1 MDDDLIC
8 LRPVKIA
15 EGLIALVEEVT
26 DESRG
31 ALIQVLEVGG
41 ELGIDVSTRE
51 EEVIRCRSKVR
62 HWLKKRSI
70 LPETGTKR
78 WRSTGGALAGTLIA
92 GHLLEGRR
100 KGWGFWRS

>member
-41 ELGIDVSTRE
+41 ELGIDVSVE
-51 EEVIRCRSKVR
+51 
-62 HWLKKRSI
+62 KK
-70 LPETGTKR
+70 K
-78 WRSTGGALAGTLIA
+78 
-92 GHLLEGRR
+92 
-100 KGWGFWRS
+100 